1 MAAVS
6 KIDSNVTGLRIA
18 KESTIGVLPGTP
30 IWYPLE
36 PNSYGDFGGNVT
48 TVARETINDA
58 RSRQKGVTTDVE
70 ASGNLESDMT
80 QDSLEHLWEGL
91 FYAGYAKKAERFNN
105 HTEDSVITLVDATT
119 QDFTFTTGDVF
130 RAGDL
135 VFASGFTNA
144 GNNGLHLANTV
155 SGATSLSVT
164 SSLVDEA
171 APAALAKLVT
181 VGYEFATGDATIVV
195 SGTLP
200 QIVSSAKDMT
210 ELGLTPGEFIYIG
223 GDAADEKFFTAA
235 DNGWARVRSVSST
248 AITLDKTSAVMTAD
262 DGTDDNSGGTG
273 QTIRIFFGRTVQN
286 KVGSNIVRTTYQLER
301 KLGAADDAN
310 PTHIQSEYLKGSCLN
325 EMTINI
331 PTAEKVTTE
340 TTFMSK
346 DVEHRAGAA
355 SGSEAL
361 KSGTRPTLV
370 SMEAFNSSSDVARI
384 RLAGVSATD
393 EFPTTLFS
401 FVMEGSVS
409 INNNNARNQA
419 LGTVGAFD
427 YSAGTFE
434 VSAEVTA
441 YFQNVAALTSIRN
454 NDDVTLDITMVKDNA
469 GLAIDLPLLTL
480 GGGLAQVELN
490 EPVKLPLTAD
500 ASQATSVDAA
510 YTHTAKVCVFDYL
523 PDAAE

>member
-6 KIDSNVTGLRIA
+6 KIDSNVTGLRVA
-18 KESTIGVLPGTP
+18 KESSIGVLPGTDGADAV
-30 IWYPLE
+30 WYPLE
-36 PNSYGDFGGNVT
+36 PNSYGDFGGNIT

-70 ASGNLESDMT
+70 ASGNFEADLT
-80 QDSLEHLWEGL
+80 QDSLQHLWEGL
-91 FYAGYAKKAERFNN
+91 FYAGYDVKNERFND
-105 HTEDSVITLVDATT
+105 HTADSVITNVDAAS
-119 QDFTFTTGDVF
+119 DTFTVDTGTSF
-130 RAGDL
+130 RSGDL
-135 VFASGFTNA
+135 VFASGFSNTE
-144 GNNGLHLANTV
+144 NNGLHLADTGSDDEALV
-155 SGATSLSVT
+155 VT
-164 SSLVDEA
+164 TALADEA
-171 APAALAKLVT
+171 APLDLAKLVT
-181 VGYEFATGDATIVV
+181 VGFEFDSGDAVIDVT
-195 SGTLP
+195 GALP
-200 QIVSSAKDMT
+200 KLTTTAKDMT
-210 ELGLTPGEFIYIG
+210 ELGISAGEFIYIG
-223 GDAADEKFFTAA
+223 GDASDESFASSN
-235 DNGWARVRSVSST
+235 DNGWARVRSVT
-248 AITLDKTSAVMTAD
+248 ANAMTFDKTAAAMTAD
-262 DGTDDNSGGTG
+262 SGTSK
-273 QTIRIFFGRTVQN
+273 TIRIFFGRTVQN
-286 KVGSNIVRTTYQLER
+286 KTGADIVRTTYQLER
-301 KLGAADDAN
+301 KLGAPDDSN

-331 PTAEKVTTE
+331 PTAEKITTE
-340 TTFMSK
+340 TTFMAK

-361 KSGTRPTLV
+361 KAGTRPTLV

-384 RLAGVSATD
+384 RLAPVSSTE
-393 EFPTTLFS
+393 EFPTALFS

-441 YFQNVAALTSIRN
+441 YFQNVTALTSIRN
-454 NDDVTLDITMVKDNA
+454 NDDVSLDITIVKDNA

-500 ASQATSVDAA
+500 AAQATSVDSA

>member
-1 MAAVS
+1 MATVS
-6 KIDSNVTGLRIA
+6 KIDSNVSGLRVA

-30 IWYPLE
+30 VWYPLE
-36 PNSYGDFGGNVT
+36 PNSYGDFGGNIT

-70 ASGNLESDMT
+70 ASGNFEADLT
-80 QDSLEHLWEGL
+80 QDSLQHLWEGL

-105 HTEDSVITLVDATT
+105 HTADSVITLVDATT

-171 APAALAKLVT
+171 APPALAKLVT
-181 VGYEFATGDATIVV
+181 VGFEFASGDAEIDVA
-195 SGTLP
+195 GELP
-200 QIVSSAKDMT
+200 KLTATTKDLT
-210 ELGLTPGEFIYIG
+210 ELGITAGEFIYIG
-223 GDAADEKFFTAA
+223 GDATDESFAQTAN
-235 DNGWARVRSVSST
+235 NGWARVRSVT
-248 AITLDKTSAVMTAD
+248 ANAVIFDKTSATMLSD
-262 DGTDDNSGGTG
+262 DGDSK
-273 QTIRIFFGRTVQN
+273 TIRIFFGRTIQN
-286 KVGSNIVRTTYQLER
+286 KTGSDIVRTTYQLER
-301 KLGAADDAN
+301 KLGAPDDAS
-310 PTHIQSEYLKGSCLN
+310 PSAIQSEYLKGSCLN

-340 TTFMSK
+340 MTFMSK
-346 DVEHRAGAA
+346 DVEHRSGAT
-355 SGSEAL
+355 GV

-370 SMEAFNSSSDVARI
+370 SMEAFNSGSDVARI
-384 RLAGVSATD
+384 RLAAVSSTD
-393 EFPTTLFS
+393 EFPTALFS
-401 FVMEGSVS
+401 FVMEGSIS

-434 VSAEVTA
+434 VSAEITA
-441 YFQNVAALTSIRN
+441 YFQNIAALSSIRN
-454 NDDVTLDITMVKDNA
+454 NDDVSLDITIVKDNS

-500 ASQATSVDAA
+500 AAQATSVDAA

>member
-6 KIDSNVTGLRIA
+6 KIDSNVTGLRVA

-70 ASGNLESDMT
+70 ASGNLESDLT
-80 QDSLEHLWEGL
+80 QDSLQHLWEGL
-91 FYAGYAKKAERFNN
+91 FYAAYAKKAERFNN
-105 HTEDSVITLVDATT
+105 HVAESVITDASESAD
-119 QDFTFTTGDVF
+119 DFTFTTGDEF

-135 VFASGFTNA
+135 VFASGFTNSA
-144 GNNGLHLANTV
+144 NNGLHLANAV
-155 SGATSLSVT
+155 SGATVLSVT
-164 SSLVDEA
+164 SNVIDEV
-171 APAALAKLVT
+171 PPALARLVT
-181 VGYEFATGDATIVV
+181 VGFEFDSADATIVV
-195 SGTLP
+195 P
-200 QIVSSAKDMT
+200 ASAFPSLVTSTKDLT
-210 ELGLTPGEFIYIG
+210 ELGITPGEFVYIG
-223 GDAADEKFFTAA
+223 GDAADESFAVTAN
-235 DNGWARVRSVSST
+235 NGWARVRSITST
-248 AITLDKTSAVMTAD
+248 VMTFDKTSAAMA
-262 DGTDDNSGGTG
+262 TDAGTG

-286 KVGSNIVRTTYQLER
+286 KVGADIVRTTYQLER
-301 KLGAADDAN
+301 KLGAADDSN
-310 PTHIQSEYLKGSCLN
+310 PTHVQSEYLKGSCLN

-384 RLAGVSATD
+384 RLAAVSTTD
-393 EFPTTLFS
+393 EFPTALFS

-454 NDDVTLDITMVKDNA
+454 NDDVSLDITMVKDNA

-490 EPVKLPLTAD
+490 EPVKLPLTSD
-500 ASQATSVDAA
+500 ASQATSIDAA